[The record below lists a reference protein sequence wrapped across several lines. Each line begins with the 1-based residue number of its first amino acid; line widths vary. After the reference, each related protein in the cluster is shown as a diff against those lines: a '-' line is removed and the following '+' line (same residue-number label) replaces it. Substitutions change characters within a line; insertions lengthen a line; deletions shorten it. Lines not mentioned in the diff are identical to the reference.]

1 MSENVKRS
9 VKLSVDPAELA
20 ELNGV
25 MFRPT
30 PAQQEAKAR
39 FWAIMNEGLQLK
51 DPLSYSPTDVA
62 LLLNTPLVTRW
73 FTDKGFKDFFFNKFE
88 GEQKLEVLWV
98 KALDAMSEIL
108 DTSDPKAQG
117 ARVSVIRLL
126 AEMRESKRQ
135 PKMFDRSIQEMDL
148 DQLNAFIEKQT
159 IKVLPPTDGRE
170 LASPEEKKD
179 DE

>member
-1 MSENVKRS
+1 MSNDNVKRS
-9 VKLSVDPAELA
+9 IKLNVDPAELA

-30 PAQQEAKAR
+30 PAQKEAKAR
-39 FWAIMNEGLQLK
+39 FWSVMEESLQMKEPTAYKPVEIANMLGL
-51 DPLSYSPTDVA
+51 
-62 LLLNTPLVTRW
+62 PLVSRW
-73 FTDKGFKDFFFNKFE
+73 FTEKGFADYFFNKFE
-88 GEQKLEVLWV
+88 GEQRLAVLWD
-98 KALDAMSEIL
+98 KALDAMAEIL

-126 AEMRESKRQ
+126 AEMRQAKRQ
-135 PKMFDRSIQEMDL
+135 PKMFDRSIQDMDL

-159 IKVLPPTDGRE
+159 LKVLPQV
-170 LASPEEKKD
+170 EEKTN

>member
-1 MSENVKRS
+1 MSDNVKRS

-51 DPLSYSPTDVA
+51 DPLSYSSTDIA

-73 FTDKGFKDFFFNKFE
+73 FTDKGFKDYFFNKFE
-88 GEQKLEVLWV
+88 GEQKLELLWV
-98 KALDAMSEIL
+98 KALDAMAEIL
-108 DTSDPKAQG
+108 DTSDPKTQG

-126 AEMRESKRQ
+126 AEMRQAKRQ
-135 PKMFDRSIQEMDL
+135 PKMLDRSIQDMDL
-148 DQLNAFIEKQT
+148 DQLNAFIEKQAL
-159 IKVLPPTDGRE
+159 KVLPS
-170 LASPEEKKD
+170 AEEKKD

>member
-1 MSENVKRS
+1 MSDNVKRS

-30 PAQQEAKAR
+30 PAQKEAKAR
-39 FWAIMNEGLQLK
+39 FWAIMNEGLQMK
-51 DPLSYSPTDVA
+51 DPMSYSPTDVA
-62 LLLNTPLVTRW
+62 DLLRMPTLIRW
-73 FTDKGFKDFFFNKFE
+73 FTEKGFKDFFFNKFE
-88 GEQKLEVLWV
+88 GEQKLEILWF

-108 DTSDPKAQG
+108 DTSDPKAQS

-126 AEMRESKRQ
+126 AEMRQAKRQ
-135 PKMFDRSIQEMDL
+135 PKMLDRAVQEMDL
-148 DQLNAFIEKQT
+148 DQLNAFIEKQAL
-159 IKVLPPTDGRE
+159 KVLPQAQETSE
-170 LASPEEKKD
+170 

>member
-1 MSENVKRS
+1 MSDNVKRS

-30 PAQQEAKAR
+30 PAQKEAKAR

-51 DPLSYSPTDVA
+51 DPMSYSPTDVA
-62 LLLNTPLVTRW
+62 DLLRMPTLIRW
-73 FTDKGFKDFFFNKFE
+73 FTEKGFKDFFFNKFE
-88 GEQKLEVLWV
+88 GEQKLEVLWD

-108 DTSDPKAQG
+108 DTSDPKAQS

-126 AEMRESKRQ
+126 AEMRQAKRQ
-135 PKMFDRSIQEMDL
+135 PKMLDRAIQEMDL
-148 DQLNAFIEKQT
+148 DQLNAFIEKQAL
-159 IKVLPPTDGRE
+159 KVLPQAQETSE
-170 LASPEEKKD
+170 